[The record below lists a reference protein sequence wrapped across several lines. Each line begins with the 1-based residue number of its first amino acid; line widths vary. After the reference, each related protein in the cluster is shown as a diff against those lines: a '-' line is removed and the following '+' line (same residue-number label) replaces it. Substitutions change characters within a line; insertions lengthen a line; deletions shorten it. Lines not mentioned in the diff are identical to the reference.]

1 MRELSIDIETF
12 SSVDIGKAGL
22 YKYVQSED
30 FEILLF
36 AYAFDNE
43 QVKIIDLAQGEQLP
57 DELVTALSDNSTI
70 KTAYNAAFEW
80 YCLNKYWPT
89 PIDQWRCTMVKG
101 LYSRIPGRIKSDRKR
116 NGISRG

>member
-1 MRELSIDIETF
+1 M
-12 SSVDIGKAGL
+12 
-22 YKYVQSED
+22 YKYVQSKD

-57 DELVTALSDNSTI
+57 DELVTALSDKSII

-80 YCLNKYWPT
+80 YCLNKFWKT
-89 PIDQWRCTMVKG
+89 PINQWRCTMVKG
-101 LYSRIPGRIKSDRKR
+101 LYSRVSCRIKSDRKC
-116 NGISRG
+116 NGYI

>member
-1 MRELSIDIETF
+1 MRELSIDIETY

-36 AYAFDNE
+36 AYGFDNQ
-43 QVKIIDLAQGEQLP
+43 QVKIIDLAKGEQLP
-57 DELVTALSDNSTI
+57 QKVVTALCDSNVL

-80 YCLNKYWPT
+80 YCLNKFYYS
-89 PIDQWRCTMVKG
+89 PIEQWRCTMVKG
-101 LYSRIPGRIKSDRKR
+101 LYSRVSCRIKSNRKCDWT
-116 NGISRG
+116 SRR